1 VKSQTSFLNSARFC
15 DISPENCSAR
25 LGSSKRDRKYLRRRW
40 WRRWSVCTCFSSF
53 LVLLVVYLVRCDKK
67 ENAAL
72 SWRSVL
78 NYFIP
83 FARSVRSMP
92 ACYSLFLGNECVLN
106 KRKTKRHSTFTAC
119 CNFYFPDTRE
129 RRI

>member
-1 VKSQTSFLNSARFC
+1 L
-15 DISPENCSAR
+15 P
-25 LGSSKRDRKYLRRRW
+25 
-40 WRRWSVCTCFSSF
+40 F

-92 ACYSLFLGNECVLN
+92 VCDSLFLGNECVKGLVNRLGRKHILRDVDALN
-106 KRKTKRHSTFTAC
+106 AMVTMKKIRK
-119 CNFYFPDTRE
+119 N
-129 RRI
+129 